1 VGLIAAK
8 GCGVVKVG
16 DSCGGGDGGALVWS
30 SDGGNGL
37 LYAVGW
43 LGLGLL
49 MGMTEK
55 KWSQIEKRN
64 LFI

>member
-1 VGLIAAK
+1 MVLLI
-8 GCGVVKVG
+8 VG
-16 DSCGGGDGGALVWS
+16 DSCGGGDGGHS
-30 SDGGNGL
+30 SGL
-37 LYAVGW
+37 ETEAMDYYMRLVGW
-43 LGLGLL
+43 LGVGLL